1 MNPFLLIIKLNM
13 ETSKKGEPEKPEK
26 PPKAVKYTSHYSTG
40 SKVK

>member
-13 ETSKKGEPEKPEK
+13 ETSKKEPEKPEK

-40 SKVK
+40 SKIK